1 MKYFSKLPLIDYPQ
15 SDGSTI
21 TMTNIMTRTY
31 LISQTTKE
39 PLLYYEYSLKDSD
52 LPEIV
57 ANKYYGASEQF
68 WLLSLSNQTKFL
80 DPQWDWPL
88 TLSNFNLYLTDK
100 YGSVS
105 NAISQIHHYEKKV
118 TNTNVLSGESNEFIT
133 IIGAPEYANTIVET
147 STYTLP
153 NGSQVEQAITKSEVT
168 VYDYEYQANE
178 NKRNINLIDADN
190 VSSIEEQFV
199 KLYP

>member
-21 TMTNIMTRTY
+21 TMTNIITRTY
-31 LISQTTKE
+31 LISQTAKE

-57 ANKYYGASEQF
+57 ANKYYGAPEQF
-68 WLLSLSNQTKFL
+68 WLLSLSDQTKFL

-88 TLSNFNLYLTDK
+88 TLINFNLYLTGK

-105 NAISQIHHYEKKV
+105 NAISQIHHYEKKM
-118 TNTNVLSGESNEFIT
+118 TNTNVLSGEFNEFVT
-133 IIGAPEYANTIVET
+133 IIGAQEYANTTIGT
-147 STYTLP
+147 TTYTLP
-153 NGSQVEQAITKSEVT
+153 DGSQVEQTITKSEVT
-168 VYDYEYQANE
+168 AYDYEYQANE
-178 NKRNINLIDADN
+178 DKRNINLIDADN

-199 KLYP
+199 KLYT

>member
-21 TMTNIMTRTY
+21 TMTNIVTRTY
-31 LISQTTKE
+31 LISQTAKE

-57 ANKYYGASEQF
+57 ANKYYGAPEQF
-68 WLLSLSNQTKFL
+68 WLLSLSNQSKFL

-88 TLSNFNLYLTDK
+88 TLQNFNLYLTDK

-105 NAISQIHHYEKKV
+105 NAISEIHHYEKKV
-118 TNTNVLSGESNEFIT
+118 TYTNVLSGESNEFIT
-133 IIGAPEYANTIVET
+133 IIGAQEYANTLIGT

-153 NGSQVEQAITKSEVT
+153 NGSQVEQTITKAEVT
-168 VYDYEYQANE
+168 AYDYEYKTNE
-178 NKRNINLIDADN
+178 NKRNISLIDVDN
-190 VSSIEEQFV
+190 VSSIEEQFAR
-199 KLYP
+199 LY